1 MGRFFIVVQH
11 IDVLGSILTLF
22 TKNWDKSTAWPVN
35 KVRIEPSTS
44 RLSLPVHNFTTL
56 WGPRP
61 PASPHKLWRNLRT
74 KGRVPLKIAHIFP
87 LNISKFALK
96 KSGNFV
102 CLGQADF
109 CYKMWASNNC
119 VELNPSATKLFKIKP
134 DICKCF
140 QKIFISFTSVF
151 KFIYLFRC

>member
-1 MGRFFIVVQH
+1 MYWVRFSLYLQ
-11 IDVLGSILTLF
+11 
-22 TKNWDKSTAWPVN
+22 KNWDTSTAWPVN

-74 KGRVPLKIAHIFP
+74 KGRVPLKIAYIYP

-119 VELNPSATKLFKIKP
+119 VELNPSATKLLKIKP

-140 QKIFISFTSVF
+140 QKIFIYIRFQIHLSFQMLNVHRKYKKVS
-151 KFIYLFRC
+151 IL